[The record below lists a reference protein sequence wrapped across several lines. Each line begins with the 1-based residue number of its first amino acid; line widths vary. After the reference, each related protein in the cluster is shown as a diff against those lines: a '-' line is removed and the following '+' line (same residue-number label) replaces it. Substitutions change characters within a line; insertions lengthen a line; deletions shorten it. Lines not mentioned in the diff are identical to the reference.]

1 MVSPASTRSRLLPHG
16 FVCQRQHGLECP
28 AHGLARIF
36 TVSPGSTRSLL
47 PSHSLVC
54 LHTGSPGPTRSRLLQ
69 HGLACLHTVSPAPT
83 LSHLPP
89 YALAVS
95 AWSRL
100 PHMVWFA
107 STRVSHASSRSGLAQ
122 HCLACLRTVSPAFTQ
137 SRLPLHVLASICIV
151 IHRVS
156 HASSRS
162 DLAQHCLACLHTVS
176 PAPTRSRLPPHGL
189 ACLRTIS
196 PDPKWSP
203 SHPHGHA

>member
-16 FVCQRQHGLECP
+16 FVCQRPHGLECP

-54 LHTGSPGPTRSRLLQ
+54 LHTGSPGPTRSRLLP

-137 SRLPLHVLASICIV
+137 SRLPPHGLVRLY
-151 IHRVS
+151 
-156 HASSRS
+156 
-162 DLAQHCLACLHTVS
+162 TVS
-176 PAPTRSRLPPHGL
+176 PASARSRKYLHCHSQGL
-189 ACLRTIS
+189 ACLLTV
-196 PDPKWSP
+196 
-203 SHPHGHA
+203 